1 MRGPTLTGSAIES
14 AVAHYLRV
22 RKIRL
27 QPIWCC
33 AYIAFDGLGVSLL
46 HHPSTVMESR
56 MLNRKLL
63 LGAIVASTFA
73 AIAPTAQAAVEVY
86 VNTPP
91 PAVRYEVVPSARA
104 GYVWAPG
111 YWNWRNNRHVW
122 AKGHWER
129 ERTGYFYHPHRW
141 TERENRW
148 YYERSR
154 WDRNRPNGDRDGDGV
169 PNRLDSR
176 PNDPTRR

>member
-1 MRGPTLTGSAIES
+1 MHVPKVRGAIDYGAANGLT
-14 AVAHYLRV
+14 V
-22 RKIRL
+22 RKLRL
-27 QPIWCC
+27 QAMRSC
-33 AYIAFDGLGVSLL
+33 AYIAFPGLCVSLL
-46 HHPSTVMESR
+46 QHPSTVMESR
-56 MLNRKLL
+56 MWNRKLL
-63 LGAIVASTFA
+63 LGTIVASA
-73 AIAPTAQAAVEVY
+73 LGAIAPTAQAAVEVY

-91 PAVRYEVVPSARA
+91 PAVRYEVVPAART

-141 TERENRW
+141 TEWDNRW

-169 PNRLDSR
+169 PNRLDRR
-176 PNDPTRR
+176 PDDPTRR

>member
-1 MRGPTLTGSAIES
+1 MRGPRRLAQSIPPEARYL
-14 AVAHYLRV
+14 AVPKL
-22 RKIRL
+22 RL
-27 QPIWCC
+27 QVIWCC

-56 MLNRKLL
+56 MWNRKLL
-63 LGAIVASTFA
+63 LGAFVASTFA

-91 PAVRYEVVPSARA
+91 PAMRYEVVPSARA
-104 GYVWAPG
+104 GYLWAPG

-176 PNDPTRR
+176 PDNPNRR

>member
-1 MRGPTLTGSAIES
+1 M
-14 AVAHYLRV
+14 
-22 RKIRL
+22 
-27 QPIWCC
+27 W
-33 AYIAFDGLGVSLL
+33 
-46 HHPSTVMESR
+46 
-56 MLNRKLL
+56 NRKLL

-73 AIAPTAQAAVEVY
+73 TLAPTAQAAVVY

-91 PAVRYEVVPSARA
+91 PPVRYEVLPSARA

-122 AKGHWER
+122 VKGHWER
-129 ERTGYFYHPHRW
+129 ERVGYFYHPHRW
-141 TERENRW
+141 MERDGRW
-148 YYERSR
+148 HYERSR

>member
-1 MRGPTLTGSAIES
+1 MHVPKVGGAIDYAAAHGLT
-14 AVAHYLRV
+14 V
-22 RKIRL
+22 RKLRL
-27 QPIWCC
+27 QAIRSW
-33 AYIAFDGLGVSLL
+33 AYIALAGLGVILL

-56 MLNRKLL
+56 MWNRKLL
-63 LGAIVASTFA
+63 LGIIVASTLG

-91 PAVRYEVVPSARA
+91 PAVRYEVVPAART

-129 ERTGYFYHPHRW
+129 ERAGYFYHPHRW
-141 TERENRW
+141 TERDNRW

-169 PNRLDSR
+169 PNRLDRR
-176 PNDPTRR
+176 PDDPTRR